1 MRKDAQLYDSSYKV
15 TVCLLAL
22 HKQGHHEAVYSS
34 LNYVSS
40 NSIYIM
46 GMFGNFHWA
55 QWILLFN
62 EFHHP
67 KVESRKL
74 FSIEG

>member
-34 LNYVSS
+34 LNYVFS

-46 GMFGNFHWA
+46 GMFGNFH
-55 QWILLFN
+55 
-62 EFHHP
+62 
-67 KVESRKL
+67 
-74 FSIEG
+74 